1 MTQTR
6 RRRYAACIACAAWIP
21 RLTTRRI
28 PRILFVFCLGALSHA
43 ALAFFAGTGFALVPV
58 IGIVAAIAGE
68 AFDLSRQLSRLR
80 THSPTEVP
88 LVLSLTLVKKWGLTE
103 REREVAELL
112 LRRLTYLEMG
122 AHLFVSIPTVKT
134 HASRVYAK

>member
-88 LVLSLTLVKKWGLTE
+88 LVFPDFS
-103 REREVAELL
+103 A
-112 LRRLTYLEMG
+112 
-122 AHLFVSIPTVKT
+122 F
-134 HASRVYAK
+134 